1 MKKETTIDMIPK
13 EKPYVL
19 KKLGAPVIF
28 LMCKIIRGIGI
39 NEFKT
44 LFGGEGALKNII
56 NMSKAES
63 AKKANGKSDKKKA
76 NGKSDEENA
85 NSDLDAIIEIGAG
98 IMLNVVGVVIENLPK
113 CENDIYKFLSMVS
126 NLSEKEVK
134 SLSMADFTQMII
146 DVIKK
151 EDFAD
156 FIKVVFTLFK

>member
-1 MKKETTIDMIPK
+1 MKEETTIDMIPK

-28 LMCKIIRGIGI
+28 SMCKIIKGIGI

-44 LFGGEGALKNII
+44 LFGGEGALKNITNI
-56 NMSKAES
+56 AKAEI
-63 AKKANGKSDKKKA
+63 AKKANGKSDK
-76 NGKSDEENA
+76 ENA
-85 NSDLDAIIEIGAG
+85 NPDLDVVIEIGAG
-98 IMLNVVGVVIENLPK
+98 ILLNVVGVVVENLPK

>member
-1 MKKETTIDMIPK
+1 MKEETTIDFIPK

-28 LMCKIIRGIGI
+28 SMCKIIKGIGI

-63 AKKANGKSDKKKA
+63 AKKA

>member
-1 MKKETTIDMIPK
+1 MKEETTIDFIPK

-19 KKLGAPVIF
+19 NKLEAPVIF
-28 LMCKIIRGIGI
+28 SMCKIIRGIGI
-39 NEFKT
+39 KEFKT
-44 LFGGEGALKNII
+44 LFGGEGAFKNII

-63 AKKANGKSDKKKA
+63 AKKANGKSDKENA
-76 NGKSDEENA
+76 NGKSDKENA
-85 NSDLDAIIEIGAG
+85 NPDLDVIEIGAG
-98 IMLNVVGVVIENLPK
+98 IVLNVVGVVLENLPK

>member
-1 MKKETTIDMIPK
+1 MKEETTIDFIPK

-28 LMCKIIRGIGI
+28 SMCKIIKGIGI

-44 LFGGEGALKNII
+44 LFGGEGALKNIT
-56 NMSKAES
+56 NMIKAES
-63 AKKANGKSDKKKA
+63 AKKANGKSDK
-76 NGKSDEENA
+76 ENA
-85 NSDLDAIIEIGAG
+85 NPNLDAIIEIGAG

>member
-1 MKKETTIDMIPK
+1 MKEETTIDIIQN

-19 KKLGAPVIF
+19 NKLEAPVIF
-28 LMCKIIRGIGI
+28 AMCKIIRGIGI

-63 AKKANGKSDKKKA
+63 AKKANNKSDK
-76 NGKSDEENA
+76 GNA
-85 NSDLDAIIEIGAG
+85 NPDLDVIEIGAG
-98 IMLNVVGVVIENLPK
+98 IMLNVVGVVLENLPK

-156 FIKVVFTLFK
+156 FIKVVFTLFR

>member
-1 MKKETTIDMIPK
+1 MKEETTIDFIPK

-19 KKLGAPVIF
+19 NKLEAPVIF
-28 LMCKIIRGIGI
+28 SMCKIIRGIGI

-56 NMSKAES
+56 NMSKAKS
-63 AKKANGKSDKKKA
+63 AKKANGKSDKK
-76 NGKSDEENA
+76 NA
-85 NSDLDAIIEIGAG
+85 NPDLDVIEIGAG
-98 IMLNVVGVVIENLPK
+98 IVLNVVGVVLENLPK

>member
-1 MKKETTIDMIPK
+1 MKEETTIDFIPK

-28 LMCKIIRGIGI
+28 SMCKIIKGIGI

-63 AKKANGKSDKKKA
+63 AKKANGKSDK
-76 NGKSDEENA
+76 ENA

>member
-1 MKKETTIDMIPK
+1 MKEETTIDMIPK

-28 LMCKIIRGIGI
+28 SMCKIIKGIGI

-63 AKKANGKSDKKKA
+63 AKKA

>member
-1 MKKETTIDMIPK
+1 MKEETTIDMIPK

-19 KKLGAPVIF
+19 KKLEAPAIF
-28 LMCKIIRGIGI
+28 AMCKIIKGIGI

-63 AKKANGKSDKKKA
+63 AKKANGKSDK
-76 NGKSDEENA
+76 NTNP
-85 NSDLDAIIEIGAG
+85 DLDVIVEIGAG
-98 IMLNVVGVVIENLPK
+98 IVLNVVGVVIENLPK
-113 CENDIYKFLSMVS
+113 CENDLYKFLSMVS

>member
-1 MKKETTIDMIPK
+1 MKEETTIDFIPK

-28 LMCKIIRGIGI
+28 SMCKIIRGIGI

-63 AKKANGKSDKKKA
+63 AKKA

>member
-1 MKKETTIDMIPK
+1 
-13 EKPYVL
+13 
-19 KKLGAPVIF
+19 
-28 LMCKIIRGIGI
+28 MCKIIKGIGI

-63 AKKANGKSDKKKA
+63 AKKANGKSDK
-76 NGKSDEENA
+76 ENA

>member
-1 MKKETTIDMIPK
+1 
-13 EKPYVL
+13 
-19 KKLGAPVIF
+19 
-28 LMCKIIRGIGI
+28 
-39 NEFKT
+39 
-44 LFGGEGALKNII
+44 
-56 NMSKAES
+56 MSKAES
-63 AKKANGKSDKKKA
+63 AKKANGKSDTKKA

-85 NSDLDAIIEIGAG
+85 NSDLDAIIEIGAD

>member
-1 MKKETTIDMIPK
+1 MKEETTIDMIPK

-28 LMCKIIRGIGI
+28 SMCKIIKGIGI

-63 AKKANGKSDKKKA
+63 AKKA

-134 SLSMADFTQMII
+134 SLSMTDFTQMII

>member
-1 MKKETTIDMIPK
+1 MKEETTIDFIPK

-19 KKLGAPVIF
+19 NKLEAPVIF
-28 LMCKIIRGIGI
+28 SMCKIIRGIGI

-63 AKKANGKSDKKKA
+63 AKKANGKSDK
-76 NGKSDEENA
+76 ENA
-85 NSDLDAIIEIGAG
+85 NPDLDVIEIGAG
-98 IMLNVVGVVIENLPK
+98 IVLNVVGVVLENLPK

>member
-1 MKKETTIDMIPK
+1 MKEETTIDMIPK

-19 KKLGAPVIF
+19 NKLEAPAIF
-28 LMCKIIRGIGI
+28 SMCKIIRGIGI

-63 AKKANGKSDKKKA
+63 AKKANGKSD
-76 NGKSDEENA
+76 EENA
-85 NSDLDAIIEIGAG
+85 NSDLDVIEIGAG
-98 IMLNVVGVVIENLPK
+98 IVLNVVGVVLENLPK
-113 CENDIYKFLSMVS
+113 CENDIYKFLAMVS
-126 NLSEKEVK
+126 NLSEKEVRK
-134 SLSMADFTQMII
+134 LSMADFTQMII